1 MEVIQLHNSIIVT
14 VLAIYNMNSE
24 GNSVVVSLIL
34 TEHYQFN
41 YYVTNC
47 TCSADQDI
55 VSEKPLKEHR

>member
-34 TEHYQFN
+34 TEHYQFIMLL
-41 YYVTNC
+41 
-47 TCSADQDI
+47 I
-55 VSEKPLKEHR
+55 VHVLQIKI